1 MGEDRMTSEIDPQT
15 PVLVGV
21 GQSSERPGDPGYEAL
36 SPIALAARAAETAL
50 RDTGVDGVAQLID
63 VVATTRQFENSAPM
77 FPAPFGKSSNFPRS
91 VASRIG
97 ANPRR
102 AVLEI
107 VGGQGPQHLVTE
119 FAGEIAAGRAQW
131 VLVAGSE
138 AISTART
145 LQENGTSADWSDNPG
160 GDLEDRGWGLAGL
173 LTFSAM
179 SHGLIDAP
187 TQYGLVENARRG
199 RLGMTTEDYATS
211 MGELFAPFTKVA
223 AANPHSVFR
232 DELDATT
239 LATVDERNRII
250 ASPYPRF
257 LVSRDLVNQGAAILL
272 TSVGEARRLGIAE
285 DRMVYLAGHADAREI
300 GLFHRPD
307 LSHAPSAAAAVNHAL
322 QQAGTTLDA
331 IGWFDLYSC
340 FPVAVSNVLDD
351 LGLTPDDPR
360 GFTLTGGLCFFG
372 GAGNNY
378 SAHAIAEAVSRAR
391 REPGSRG
398 LVAANGGVLS
408 KYSVGIYTTT
418 PSPWRPSTSS
428 ELQERLDAVD
438 TVGTTDTP
446 NGWARLESWTVK
458 HTRKGRNA
466 IVVGRLEPDGKR
478 FIATGVPGD
487 DALLELLERSESPI
501 GERLFVRATGPGNRV
516 SVSREALER
525 VLPTRPAGFRDSYEN
540 AIVVRNGHTLEV
552 TINRPQF
559 RNALHPPAN
568 EELGEIFDAY
578 FADPDLWVA
587 IISGAGEEAF
597 CSGNDLLYSASGK
610 PMYIP
615 PQGFGGLTG
624 RQSMPKPVIAAIN
637 GFAMGGGCE
646 IALACHL
653 VVADEKL
660 QLALSEVRVGLFA
673 GAGGLVRLPRRL
685 PPNVAN
691 EMILTGRRMGAE
703 EASQWGLVNRIAPAG
718 EALRVARELAE
729 EVLAGSPTSVR
740 LSLQAMEATRGE
752 PDEAKALALQSTAI
766 DELIVSE
773 DMTEGM
779 TAFAQK
785 RPPNWKNR

>member
-1 MGEDRMTSEIDPQT
+1 MSSEIDPQT

-21 GQSSERPGDPGYEAL
+21 GQSSERPGDPGYAAL
-36 SPIALAARAAETAL
+36 SPIALAVRAAEAAL
-50 RDTGVDGVAQLID
+50 ADTGVDGIAALID
-63 VVATTRQFENSAPM
+63 VVVTTRQFENSAPM

-97 ANPRR
+97 ADPRR
-102 AVLEI
+102 AVLET
-107 VGGQGPQHLVTE
+107 VGGQGPQKLLTE
-119 FAGEIAAGRAQW
+119 FAGEIAAGRASW
-131 VLVAGSE
+131 VLIAGSE
-138 AISTART
+138 AISTARQ
-145 LQENGTSADWSDNPG
+145 LQESGSTADWSDDPG
-160 GDLEDRGWGLAGL
+160 GELEDRGWGLVGL
-173 LTFSAM
+173 LTFQAM

-199 RLGMTTEDYATS
+199 RLGLSSDTYATS

-239 LATVDERNRII
+239 LASVDERNRII

-272 TSVGEARRLGIAE
+272 TSVGEARRLGIGE
-285 DRMVYLAGHADAREI
+285 DRLVYLAGHADLREVA
-300 GLFHRPD
+300 LFNRPD
-307 LSHAPSAAAAVNHAL
+307 LSTAPSAAAAVNHAL
-322 QQAGTTLDA
+322 QVAGTTLDA
-331 IGWFDLYSC
+331 IDWFDLYSC
-340 FPVAVSNVLDD
+340 FPVAVSNVLDG
-351 LGLTPDDPR
+351 LGLAADDPR

-378 SAHAIAEAVSRAR
+378 SAHAIAEAVARAR
-391 REPGSRG
+391 ANPDSLG

-418 PSPWRPSTSS
+418 PSPWRTSTSTQV
-428 ELQERLDAVD
+428 QEQLDAVD
-438 TVGTTDTP
+438 TVVTTDTP
-446 NGWARLESWTVK
+446 NGRARLETWTVK
-458 HTRKGRNA
+458 HGKKRRSA
-466 IVVGRLEPDGKR
+466 IVIGRLESDGKR
-478 FIATGVPGD
+478 FVATGVPGD
-487 DALLELLERSESPI
+487 DALLELLERPENPV
-501 GERLFVRATGPGNRV
+501 GERIFVRVTGPGNRV
-516 SVSREALER
+516 SVSREALEL
-525 VLPTRPAGFRDSYEN
+525 VLPTRPVGLRDSYEN
-540 AIVVRNGHTLEV
+540 AIVTRNGRVLEI

-578 FADPDLWVA
+578 FADPELWVA

-610 PMYIP
+610 PMYLP

-624 RQSMPKPVIAAIN
+624 RQSIPKPVIAAIN
-637 GFAMGGGCE
+637 GFAMGGGFE

-653 VVADEKL
+653 IVADEKTA
-660 QLALSEVRVGLFA
+660 LALSEVKVGLFA
-673 GAGGLVRLPRRL
+673 GAGGLVRLPRRV

-703 EASQWGLVNRIAPAG
+703 EAQQWGLVNRIAPAG

-729 EVLAGSPTSVR
+729 EILAGSPTSVR
-740 LSLQAMEATRGE
+740 LSLQAMEATRNE

-766 DELIVSE
+766 DELIVSA
-773 DMTEGM
+773 DMAEGM
-779 TAFAQK
+779 AAFAQK
-785 RPPNWKNR
+785 RPPQWKNR